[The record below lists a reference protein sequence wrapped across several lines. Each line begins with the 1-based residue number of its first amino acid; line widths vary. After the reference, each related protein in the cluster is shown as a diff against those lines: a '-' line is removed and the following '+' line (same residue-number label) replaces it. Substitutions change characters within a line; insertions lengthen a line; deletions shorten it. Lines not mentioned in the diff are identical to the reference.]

1 MAQAEHHLLYLACPS
16 HPLFLFGSAESF
28 VKTIKKKSYSPSGF
42 LRMLTPMKEL
52 ETTSSVCPACFQEG
66 KIHKIDA
73 KIIEKDGKVWIEKEC
88 SEHGEFKDIYFGD
101 VDLYKKWMKFEKR
114 GNPIPDVKT
123 TMFDDP
129 MLYPEHRSQT
139 VLTNLLVTNRCNLRC
154 GYCFMNAGA
163 SGYVYEPSLDEIKH
177 MLQQARDERPMGSK
191 AIQITGGEPTIRED
205 LFEIIR
211 MARDA
216 GFSHIQLNSNGIKL
230 AESVEYCKKLKEAK
244 VNTVYMSFD
253 GVTKETNPWI
263 DQLVQTIENF
273 RKANLRAVLV
283 PVLIGGKNLHETGKI
298 IQFALDNI
306 DIIRGVNFQPV
317 SFCGRITKI
326 KDEKREKQRV
336 DYVRMMEVIE
346 EEFNGLISRNDFYPV
361 PFVYPIS
368 ELIESLKGE
377 KQVEFTAHPGCGG
390 ATYIF
395 LEDGKPLPITRFI
408 DVEGFMAFI
417 NEQAKVKGPL
427 KKIRIAAS
435 FLKNVDRFVD
445 KEKAP
450 KGFDLKRILMDA
462 AVGGSYDSLRG
473 FHYKS
478 LFVGSMWFMDT
489 FNLNLQRLER
499 CCIHYTTEEGI
510 IPFCSYNG
518 LGYGDKIREKHSI
531 PIKEWEKKTGRPMR
545 DDLWKQ
551 GPLT

>member
-1 MAQAEHHLLYLACPS
+1 
-16 HPLFLFGSAESF
+16 
-28 VKTIKKKSYSPSGF
+28 
-42 LRMLTPMKEL
+42 MKEL
-52 ETTSSVCPACFQEG
+52 EQTYSVCPACFQEG

-73 KIIEKDGKVWIEKEC
+73 KIVEDDGKVWITKHCDQHGGFKE
-88 SEHGEFKDIYFGD
+88 IYFGD
-101 VDLYKKWMKFEKR
+101 VGLYNRWMKYEKT
-114 GNPIPDVKT
+114 GKINPDVKT
-123 TMFDDP
+123 SMFEESR
-129 MLYPEHRSQT
+129 LYPQHLSQS

-163 SGYVYEPSLDEIKH
+163 SGYVYEPSLEEIRK
-177 MLQQARDERPMGSK
+177 MLEQARKEKPMGSK

-205 LFEIIR
+205 LFDIIR
-211 MARDA
+211 LAREA
-216 GFSHIQLNSNGIKL
+216 GFSHVQLNSNGIKL
-230 AESVEYCKKLKEAK
+230 AESVEYCKKLKAAK

-263 DQLVQTIENF
+263 DQLKQTIENF
-273 RKANLRAVLV
+273 RQANLRAVLV
-283 PVLIGGKNLHETGKI
+283 PVLIGGKNLQETGKI

-306 DIIRGVNFQPV
+306 DIVRGVNFQPV

-326 KDEKREKQRV
+326 KDEKREKERV

-346 EEFNGLISRNDFYPV
+346 KEFHGMISRDDFYPV

-368 ELIESLKGE
+368 ELIENLKGE
-377 KQVEFTAHPGCGG
+377 TQVEFTAHPGCGG

-395 LEDGKPLPITRFI
+395 LEDGKPIPITRFI
-408 DVEGFMAFI
+408 DVEGFMEFI
-417 NEQAKVKGPL
+417 NTQAKMKGPL
-427 KKIRIAAS
+427 KKVRIAAS
-435 FLKNVDRFVD
+435 FLKNVEKFVD
-445 KEKAP
+445 KKKAP
-450 KGFDLKRILMDA
+450 KDFDLKKILIDA
-462 AVGGSYDSLRG
+462 AAGGSYDSLRE

-489 FNLNLQRLER
+489 FNLNLHRLER
-499 CCIHYTTEEGI
+499 CCIHYTTEDGI

-518 LGYGDKIREKHSI
+518 LGYGDRLREKHSV

-545 DDLWKQ
+545 DDLWKE